1 MTSLLVSPTSSAEL
15 KLLTALLKQM
25 NIAAKV
31 LTDDEKEDLGLG
43 LLIKQA
49 AGAPRV
55 TREAVMQKLGRG

>member
-1 MTSLLVSPTSSAEL
+1 MTSLLVSPNSPAEL

-31 LTDDEKEDLGLG
+31 LTDDEKEDMGLG

-49 AGAPRV
+49 AGASKV
-55 TREAVMQKLGRG
+55 TRQAVMQKLRRG